1 MIYYTKRYSE
11 VISILKNIFGRT
23 ILGPKISESLSS
35 VLPVTGIVLLL
46 MATIVPVTAEM
57 LLSFLLGAVML
68 IVGMGLFTLGAETA
82 MTPMGQYV
90 GSKITKSRSLFV
102 IIFVALFVG
111 TMITVSEPDLQ
122 VLANQISSIP
132 SAVLIWSVAIGVG
145 LLLVVAMLRIV
156 FKVKLKYLLL
166 ALYAIVFLV
175 TIFVPENF
183 LAVAFD
189 SGGVTTGPMTVP
201 FIMALG
207 VGVASIRADDEGSDS
222 FGLVALCSVGPIL
235 AVMLLGL
242 FYNVDASAQ
251 TEYTIDISNSSR
263 DIIAAF
269 VRQLP
274 HYAKEVAVAVGPIVI
289 FFLIFRLLSGGKGS
303 NGLGKILVGVAYT
316 YVGLILFLT
325 GVNVGFMPV
334 GNYLGRAMASSE
346 LKWVLVPLGMVM
358 GYFIVAAEP
367 AVHVLT
373 KQVEEETSGTVPG
386 KALSLTLSI
395 GVAVSIGISMV
406 RVLTGISLLWI
417 IVPGYLIALALT
429 FIVPDVFTSIAF
441 DSGGVAS
448 GPMTATFLLPFAVG
462 ACSAVGGNVV
472 TDAFGLVALV
482 ALTPLIAIQIL
493 GLVYMRKYNKRAG
506 EELAEQTE
514 ATSVTDIPTV
524 TDDDI
529 IDL

>member
-1 MIYYTKRYSE
+1 MSFF
-11 VISILKNIFGRT
+11 KNT

-35 VLPVTGIVLLL
+35 VLPVTFIVLFLL
-46 MATIVPVTAEM
+46 VTIVPVPAE
-57 LLSFLLGAVML
+57 LLLAFLLGAVML

-90 GSKITKSRSLFV
+90 GARTTKTRKLWV
-102 IIFVALFVG
+102 IVLVSFFVG

-122 VLANQISSIP
+122 VLAEQISSIP
-132 SAVLIWSVAIGVG
+132 SALLVWCVAIGVG

-156 FKVKLKYLLL
+156 FNVKLKYLLL
-166 ALYAIVFLV
+166 GLYAAVFLLAA
-175 TIFVPENF
+175 FVPGDF

-207 VGVASIRADDEGSDS
+207 VGVASIRSDDGGSDS
-222 FGLVALCSVGPIL
+222 FGLVALCSVGPIA
-235 AVMLLGL
+235 AVMLLGI
-242 FYNVDASAQ
+242 FNDGGAVAQ
-251 TEYTIDISNSSR
+251 TEYMPYISNDSR
-263 DIIAAF
+263 DIMAMFLEHI
-269 VRQLP
+269 P
-274 HYAKEVAVAVGPIVI
+274 HYALDVAVAIGPIVA
-289 FFLIFRLLSGGKGS
+289 FFLVFRIISGGRGS
-303 NGLGKILVGVAYT
+303 DGLGKILIGVAYT

-334 GNYLGRAMASSE
+334 GNYLGYALADSSYS
-346 LKWVLVPLGMVM
+346 WIIVPLGMAM

-373 KQVEEETSGTVPG
+373 KQVEDETSGTVPG

-395 GVAVSIGISMV
+395 GVAVSIGIAMI
-406 RVLTGISLLWI
+406 RVLTGISILWI
-417 IVPGYLIALALT
+417 IIPGYAIALALT
-429 FIVPDVFTSIAF
+429 FVVPDIFTSIAF

-462 ACSAVGGNVV
+462 ACTAVGGNVV
-472 TDAFGLVALV
+472 EDAFGLVALV
-482 ALTPLIAIQIL
+482 AMTPLIAIQVL
-493 GLVYMRKYNKRAG
+493 GLIYKRKYDK
-506 EELAEQTE
+506 QTAVDAAAQQNADMIE
-514 ATSVTDIPTV
+514 VDTHIDE
-524 TDDDI
+524 DI

>member
-1 MIYYTKRYSE
+1 M
-11 VISILKNIFGRT
+11 
-23 ILGPKISESLSS
+23 
-35 VLPVTGIVLLL
+35 TGIVLFLL
-46 MATIVPVTAEM
+46 VTIVPVPAEM
-57 LLSFLLGAVML
+57 LVAFLLGAVML

-90 GSKITKSRSLFV
+90 GAKITKTKKLPI
-102 IIFVALFVG
+102 IIFVSLFVG

-122 VLANQISSIP
+122 VLAGQISSIP
-132 SAVLIWSVAIGVG
+132 SAALIWSVAIGVG
-145 LLLVVAMLRIV
+145 LLLVVAMLRII
-156 FKVKLKYLLL
+156 FKIKLKYLLVI
-166 ALYAIVFLV
+166 LYIAVFAV
-175 TIFVPENF
+175 AAFVPDNF

-207 VGVASIRADDEGSDS
+207 VGVAAIRSDDGSSDS

-235 AVMLLGL
+235 AVMLLGI
-242 FYNVDASAQ
+242 FNDVDAVAQ
-251 TEYTIDISNSSR
+251 TAYSTDISNSSR
-263 DIIAAF
+263 DILAMF
-269 VRQLP
+269 VEQIP
-274 HYAKEVAVAVGPIVI
+274 HYAWEVAIAVGPIVV
-289 FFLIFRLLSGGKGS
+289 FFLIFRLVSGGRGS
-303 NGLGKILVGVAYT
+303 EGLGKILVGVAYT

-334 GNYLGRAMASSE
+334 GNYLGYE
-346 LKWVLVPLGMVM
+346 LADSGYEWIIVPLGMIM

-373 KQVEEETSGTVPG
+373 KQVEDETSGTVPG

-395 GVAVSIGISMV
+395 GVAISIGIAMI
-406 RVLTGISLLWI
+406 RVLTGISLVWI
-417 IVPGYLIALALT
+417 VVPGYAIALALS

-462 ACSAVGGNVV
+462 ACTAVGGNVV
-472 TDAFGLVALV
+472 EDAFGLVALV
-482 ALTPLIAIQIL
+482 AMTPLIAIQIL
-493 GLVYMRKYNKRAG
+493 GLVYKRKYDKRNDETAAIADG
-506 EELAEQTE
+506 DDQVIELDAAADE
-514 ATSVTDIPTV
+514 
-524 TDDDI
+524 DI